1 MRAKGFAKVRD
12 GVVKCVSGKPE
23 VLAAYV
29 FGSVAT
35 GRTRR
40 NSDVDIAVLL
50 GDNIRPSGMFRYRLR
65 LISELGSALH
75 RPDVDVVILNVAPP
89 LLAHRVL
96 SKGKLV
102 FERSASA
109 RIRFQ
114 VMTANRYADL
124 VPAFE
129 TYIHYL
135 KKSVRERRI
144 IG

>member
-1 MRAKGFAKVRD
+1 MRARGFATIRD

-75 RPDVDVVILNVAPP
+75 RPDVDVVILNEAPP

>member
-1 MRAKGFAKVRD
+1 
-12 GVVKCVSGKPE
+12 
-23 VLAAYV
+23 
-29 FGSVAT
+29 
-35 GRTRR
+35 
-40 NSDVDIAVLL
+40 
-50 GDNIRPSGMFRYRLR
+50 MFRYRLD
-65 LISELGSALH
+65 LMTELGSALH
-75 RPDVDVVILNVAPP
+75 RPDVDVVILNEAPP

-96 SKGKLV
+96 SKGQLV

>member
-1 MRAKGFAKVRD
+1 MRARGFATIRD

-40 NSDVDIAVLL
+40 NSDVDIAILL

-75 RPDVDVVILNVAPP
+75 RPDVDVVILNEAPP